1 VAATDMM
8 LIAASVGPADERRY
22 VVVGGAITI
31 TALVVVR
38 QLVTFV
44 ENARLVDQLR
54 QREDQLRHQASH
66 DELTQLANRALFSER
81 VDAALGAG
89 SADPLA
95 VLLVDLDD
103 FKTVND
109 TLGHDTGDALLATV
123 AGRIR
128 QCVGPDD
135 TVARLGGDEFAVL
148 LRPPCDD
155 GVDAAAERILGS
167 VAEPAIVNGYHLLV
181 QASIGIAVA
190 RPGDDPGTLLRNAD
204 IAMYTAKERGKGRS
218 AHYVPGMAARVREYA
233 QLGAQLR
240 EALDDGQLYLVY
252 QPIVRFADGRI
263 VGVEA
268 LVRWRHP
275 VRGLLLPGAFISAA
289 ERTGLIVP
297 LGRWALR
304 EACRQKA
311 LWSKVHGEDSPV
323 TVAVNVSGR
332 QLQEPAFVNEVANAV
347 HEAGLRPDNVVLEVT
362 ENAVLTGGQVLDT
375 LTTLRDFGVG
385 LALDDFGTGQSSL
398 GLVNTC
404 PVDTLKL
411 DKSFVDGI
419 TDGGQH
425 AAIATAVVQMAKAL
439 GLDAVAEGI
448 ESKEQAECLV
458 ELGYRCGQGFHL
470 LPPKPAAELDDILS
484 RR

>member
-1 VAATDMM
+1 
-8 LIAASVGPADERRY
+8 
-22 VVVGGAITI
+22 
-31 TALVVVR
+31 
-38 QLVTFV
+38 
-44 ENARLVDQLR
+44 
-54 QREDQLRHQASH
+54 
-66 DELTQLANRALFSER
+66 
-81 VDAALGAG
+81 
-89 SADPLA
+89 
-95 VLLVDLDD
+95 
-103 FKTVND
+103 
-109 TLGHDTGDALLATV
+109 
-123 AGRIR
+123 
-128 QCVGPDD
+128 
-135 TVARLGGDEFAVL
+135 
-148 LRPPCDD
+148 
-155 GVDAAAERILGS
+155 
-167 VAEPAIVNGYHLLV
+167 
-181 QASIGIAVA
+181 
-190 RPGDDPGTLLRNAD
+190 LLRNAD
-204 IAMYTAKERGKGRS
+204 IAMYAAKERGKGRS
-218 AHYVPGMAARVREYA
+218 ARYVPGMAARVREYA

-240 EALDDGQLYLVY
+240 QALDDSQLYLVY
-252 QPIVRFADGRI
+252 QPIVRFTDRRI

-275 VRGLLLPGAFISAA
+275 VRGLLLPGAFIPAA

-323 TVAVNVSGR
+323 TVGVNVSGR
-332 QLQEPAFVNEVANAV
+332 QLQEPAFVDEVAYAV
-347 HEAGLRPDNVVLEVT
+347 HEAGLRPHDVVLEVT

-375 LTTLRDFGVG
+375 LKTLREFGVG

-448 ESKEQAECLV
+448 ETREQAECLV
-458 ELGYRCGQGFHL
+458 ELGYRSGQGFHL
-470 LPPKPAAELDDILS
+470 LPPKPADELDDILS